1 MIIGSYGS
9 AKTNTLLNL
18 ISHQLNTDKIYL
30 YAKDPLEVKYQYLI
44 NKGESVGL
52 KHGNDSEA
60 FAKYLN
66 DIVYDYGN
74 IDDYKPNKKHK
85 ILIVFGGVIAHMLSK
100 KKIVIELFIGGR
112 KLHMSL
118 VFITQSYFVV
128 PNNNR
133 GNPTH

>member
-18 ISHQLNTDKIYL
+18 VSHQLNTDKIYL
-30 YAKDPLEVKYQYLI
+30 YVKDPLEVKYQYLI

-52 KHGNDSEA
+52 KHCNDSEG

-85 ILIVFGGVIAHMLSK
+85 ILIVFGV
-100 KKIVIELFIGGR
+100 
-112 KLHMSL
+112 
-118 VFITQSYFVV
+118 
-128 PNNNR
+128 
-133 GNPTH
+133 